1 MKSINNQRADNK
13 AAKKMFYILIIG
25 IIPLLLIFFIYMNNQ
40 DSDMLNYINIISGEF
55 PELSSA
61 NSPLLSSVMSFYVKT
76 APLYG
81 VVFFIRSYKF
91 LKLDESSSPIKLMVT
106 FLIFSF
112 FYIVILFFLLA
123 YNIELTESGRLFRFL
138 SGGDYLLTIFFISV
152 FYTCYT
158 LTCYYLSFIYAT
170 YMILKIKI
178 FNR

>member
-1 MKSINNQRADNK
+1 MKSVNNQRTDNK

-40 DSDMLNYINIISGEF
+40 NSDILNYINIISGEF

-91 LKLDESSSPIKLMVT
+91 LKLDKSSSPIKLMVT

-158 LTCYYLSFIYAT
+158 LTCYYLSFIYAI